1 MSPWFLIPA
10 LLVGFALG
18 FWLAHKPAKQ
28 EIPTMSEEEKRALR
42 DFQKFLSYDGFN

>member
-10 LLVGFALG
+10 FLAGAALG
-18 FWLAHKPAKQ
+18 VWFPFKPKKPEPPA
-28 EIPTMSEEEKRALR
+28 MSEEEKRALR